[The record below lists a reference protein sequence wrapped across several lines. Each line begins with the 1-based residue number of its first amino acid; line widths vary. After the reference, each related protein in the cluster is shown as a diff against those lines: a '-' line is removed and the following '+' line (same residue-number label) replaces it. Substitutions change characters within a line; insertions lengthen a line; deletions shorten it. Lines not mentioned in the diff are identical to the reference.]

1 MHSVW
6 KEFII
11 KIYKMTNKNR
21 SAGSKMT
28 LQVLFCVVVL
38 IIILASDGNHYCIT
52 IKMRRKVLQTRR
64 KNSYFPRR
72 AICCLGNEGT
82 KNVLLG

>member
-21 SAGSKMT
+21 CAGSKMT
-28 LQVLFCVVVL
+28 LQVLFCVEADNNISL
-38 IIILASDGNHYCIT
+38 RWKSPLHNN
-52 IKMRRKVLQTRR
+52 
-64 KNSYFPRR
+64 KN
-72 AICCLGNEGT
+72 AEEGSSNKT
-82 KNVLLG
+82 